1 MLPQHDSLQCCCASP
16 KSNMSRWG
24 FAATNGRELALRSR
38 EPIEFIFGLNLWTNR
53 VAARS
58 IVIWVTAGFLVLL
71 LFMGK
76 MGKLTAPSGLN
87 ELVISV
93 GM

>member
-1 MLPQHDSLQCCCASP
+1 M
-16 KSNMSRWG
+16 
-24 FAATNGRELALRSR
+24 
-38 EPIEFIFGLNLWTNR
+38 NLGTNR

-58 IVIWVTAGFLVLL
+58 IVIWVTAGFLVQL

-76 MGKLTAPSGLN
+76 LPAPSGLN

>member
-1 MLPQHDSLQCCCASP
+1 MSAGAVLQVA
-16 KSNMSRWG
+16 
-24 FAATNGRELALRSR
+24 GRPSAR
-38 EPIEFIFGLNLWTNR
+38 GLFMNLGLNR

-76 MGKLTAPSGLN
+76 LPAPSGLN